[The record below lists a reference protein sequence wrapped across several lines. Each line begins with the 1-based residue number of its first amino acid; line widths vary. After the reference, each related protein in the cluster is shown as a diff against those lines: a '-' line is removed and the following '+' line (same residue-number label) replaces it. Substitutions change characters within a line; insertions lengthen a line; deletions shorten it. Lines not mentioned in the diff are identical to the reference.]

1 MLSSKLIVSPLLR
14 CLNIGGAYSVTTAT
28 FIPKLGVP
36 LGGAPSRTMSST
48 IPKSQSNKTNPQEEE
63 DTLFEIIN
71 GKGVITL
78 NRPRALNALN
88 LSMVKKIYQ
97 KLREWESSSMQF
109 VLIKGAGDKA
119 FCAGGDIRAVTESAK
134 AGTTLYQEFFK
145 EEYQVNNLIGTLR
158 IPYIALIDGIT
169 MGGGVGLSVHGLFR
183 VATEKTLFAMPET
196 GIGLFPDVGG
206 GYFLPRLG
214 GKLGLYLA
222 LTGHRLKGSD
232 VFRSGVATHMCSTSM
247 IPALE
252 QDLIALNSGKPQDI
266 EEVLSRYHSQ
276 SPEARKPFGLEDKMQ
291 EINKTFDA
299 TSVEAIIQNLK
310 NSGSEW
316 ALKTVET
323 LSKMSPTSMKI
334 TFKLLELGS
343 EMELQECLGIEYR
356 LSQRCSEDH
365 DFKEGVRAVLID
377 KDQNPK
383 WNPNSLEGVTPGIV
397 EKYFSPLPP
406 GRDLK
411 L

>member
-1 MLSSKLIVSPLLR
+1 MLSNRHLMSPLLR
-14 CLNIGGAYSVTTAT
+14 CFNIGGGYSVT
-28 FIPKLGVP
+28 FIPKLCSS
-36 LGGAPSRTMSST
+36 LGAVSSRTMSST
-48 IPKSQSNKTNPQEEE
+48 TQPLSQSTKSNPVDEE

-78 NRPRALNALN
+78 NRPKALNALN
-88 LSMVKKIYQ
+88 LSMVRKIYQ
-97 KLREWESSSMQF
+97 KLKEWESSNTQF
-109 VLIKGAGDKA
+109 VLIKGSGGKA

-145 EEYQVNNLIGTLR
+145 EEYQVNNLVGTLR
-158 IPYIALIDGIT
+158 IPYVALIDGIT

-222 LTGHRLKGSD
+222 LTGHRLKGAD
-232 VFRSGVATHMCSTSM
+232 VFRSGVATHMCNTSM
-247 IPALE
+247 LPALE
-252 QDLIALNSGKPQDI
+252 QDLISLNSSKPQDI
-266 EEVLSRYHSQ
+266 EQVLNRYHSQ
-276 SPEARKPFGLEDKMQ
+276 CPESQKPFGLEDKMD

-299 TSVEAIIQNLK
+299 ASVEGILQNLK
-310 NSGSEW
+310 NNGSEW
-316 ALKTVET
+316 ALKTIET

-334 TFKLLELGS
+334 TLKLLEVGS
-343 EMELQECLGIEYR
+343 EMELQECLGVEYR

-365 DFKEGVRAVLID
+365 DFKEGVRALLVD
-377 KDQNPK
+377 KDQSPK
-383 WNPNSLEGVTPGIV
+383 WNPSTLEGVTPDIV
-397 EKYFSPLPP
+397 EKYFSPLPA

>member
-1 MLSSKLIVSPLLR
+1 MSPLLR
-14 CLNIGGAYSVTTAT
+14 CLNIGGGYSVTTVT
-28 FIPKLGVP
+28 FIPKLGTLLRAVS
-36 LGGAPSRTMSST
+36 SRTMSTT
-48 IPKSQSNKTNPQEEE
+48 IPMSQSQSATNVEEEE

-88 LSMVKKIYQ
+88 LNMVRKIHQ

-109 VLIKGAGDKA
+109 VLIKGTGGKA

-145 EEYQVNNLIGTLR
+145 EEYQLNNLIGTLR
-158 IPYIALIDGIT
+158 IPYVALIDGVT
-169 MGGGVGLSVHGLFR
+169 MGGGVGLSVHRLFR

-247 IPALE
+247 LPSLE
-252 QDLIALNSGKPQDI
+252 KDLISLNSDKPQDI
-266 EEVLSRYHSQ
+266 EEVLKRFHSQ
-276 SPEARKPFGLEDKMQ
+276 CSEARNPFGLEDRMN
-291 EINKTFDA
+291 EINKTFTA
-299 TSVEAIIQNLK
+299 TSVEAIVQNLK
-310 NSGSEW
+310 TSGSEW
-316 ALKTVET
+316 ALKTAET

-334 TFKLLELGS
+334 TLKLLELGS

-365 DFKEGVRAVLID
+365 DFKEGVRAILID

-383 WNPNSLEGVTPGIV
+383 WKPDSLEGVTPDIV

-406 GRDLK
+406 GRELK